1 MKKILT
7 AFIVLLAAV
16 IMSASAAILPS
27 WVENLSPG
35 QSYTYGEYSA
45 SKGFAEGKFTP
56 TTFTSKLQFG
66 DGVTGADIDQKLA
79 TSIGGKQV
87 GSVDR
92 QLMGQS
98 ASAYAAYNDPNGYWD
113 PEKANTWLVADM
125 GMTKNQFAAFS
136 GALVA
141 ADAKLEEKT
150 GDNMNKDAYTDDPYL
165 GSHQLKWLV
174 AVDGDD
180 PSWTT
185 KFTDDGVVFAPT
197 AQLFQEVVD
206 ASVTIS
212 ANTGGAV
219 ATPDDVFQI
228 SDPKAVPLCNG
239 EGEIWQG
246 FRNVD
251 TQTKLAEENTGKTLN
266 DFVSLDMSNFK
277 GAQLTELA
285 ASMNSDVSLKQV
297 LTNANDGPFTTTI
310 LAGSSS
316 LGGEFEN
323 AFLDP
328 GVKLSVKLNTG
339 TTPFNYWWQ

>member
-1 MKKILT
+1 
-7 AFIVLLAAV
+7 
-16 IMSASAAILPS
+16 
-27 WVENLSPG
+27 
-35 QSYTYGEYSA
+35 
-45 SKGFAEGKFTP
+45 
-56 TTFTSKLQFG
+56 
-66 DGVTGADIDQKLA
+66 
-79 TSIGGKQV
+79 
-87 GSVDR
+87 
-92 QLMGQS
+92 MGQS

-228 SDPKAVPLCNG
+228 SDPKAVPL
-239 EGEIWQG
+239 
-246 FRNVD
+246 
-251 TQTKLAEENTGKTLN
+251 
-266 DFVSLDMSNFK
+266 
-277 GAQLTELA
+277 
-285 ASMNSDVSLKQV
+285 
-297 LTNANDGPFTTTI
+297 
-310 LAGSSS
+310 
-316 LGGEFEN
+316 
-323 AFLDP
+323 
-328 GVKLSVKLNTG
+328 
-339 TTPFNYWWQ
+339 